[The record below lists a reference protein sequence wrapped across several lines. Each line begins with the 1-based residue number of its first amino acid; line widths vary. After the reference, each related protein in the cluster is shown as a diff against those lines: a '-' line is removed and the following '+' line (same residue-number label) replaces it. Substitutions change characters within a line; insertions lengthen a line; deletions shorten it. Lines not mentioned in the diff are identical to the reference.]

1 MRLEEVDKPW
11 GICKAVFVRMRNNRA
26 RITAGGLNVMA
37 THLQF
42 FNVLSAQLADR
53 RDNIMRNES

>member
-1 MRLEEVDKPW
+1 MDKPW

-26 RITAGGLNVMA
+26 RITAGGLNVTA
-37 THLQF
+37 TQLQF

-53 RDNIMRNES
+53 RGNIMKNES